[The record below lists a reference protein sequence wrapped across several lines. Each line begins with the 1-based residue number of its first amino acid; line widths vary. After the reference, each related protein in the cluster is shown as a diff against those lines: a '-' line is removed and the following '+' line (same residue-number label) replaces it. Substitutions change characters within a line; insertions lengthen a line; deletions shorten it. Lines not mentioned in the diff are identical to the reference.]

1 MAIFFIF
8 LNISHFIQFKM
19 LFLAVVKDL
28 PRSKFSLLCKLS
40 IRGSR
45 GEISMA
51 QHKYVNIQ
59 PPIGLYRL
67 CLATFEQLF
76 KM

>member
-1 MAIFFIF
+1 
-8 LNISHFIQFKM
+8 M

-28 PRSKFSLLCKLS
+28 PRSKFSLLCKLL

-45 GEISMA
+45 GEISMMER
-51 QHKYVNIQ
+51 KYLNIQ

-67 CLATFEQLF
+67 CLATLSNFSSLEQPEATLVYSINLLKF
-76 KM
+76 A